1 MKNNIR
7 ALLLHFIIVI
17 ISFILLAIFVAT
29 GPKLGKYTTNIVTRV
44 LVGVMLLLAYV
55 FSGTLLYRNT
65 GKKFDFFVGS
75 SIGIIG
81 LALWIYTF
89 SKAGV
94 KLFETIPEE
103 LSGCWVLMN
112 IYYTPFTFLDF
123 LFGLPNIPIISLLR
137 NIVPT
142 ILMGLGLKYKR
153 LKYKYR

>member
-1 MKNNIR
+1 MFFLVHYYIEIRVKNLTFR
-7 ALLLHFIIVI
+7 RFFYWDYRLSFYGFIH
-17 ISFILLAIFVAT
+17 
-29 GPKLGKYTTNIVTRV
+29 
-44 LVGVMLLLAYV
+44 
-55 FSGTLLYRNT
+55 
-65 GKKFDFFVGS
+65 
-75 SIGIIG
+75 
-81 LALWIYTF
+81 F